1 VDGDKNRASEEDQID
16 QKLKELRVSFREAQ
30 KLFAG
35 PVGFAIGDDVIAK
48 KALLRL
54 IEESIAER
62 LSVGLRGEV
71 SPDDARRVR
80 DEFRSLF

>member
-1 VDGDKNRASEEDQID
+1 
-16 QKLKELRVSFREAQ
+16 LRTPEHLQPYHDHVTDLTRQ
-30 KLFAG
+30 
-35 PVGFAIGDDVIAK
+35 DC
-48 KALLRL
+48 L